1 MTEENLGAQEE
12 KKDEEVPPET
22 AKKEEQPEPDFLV
35 LSNPTRILKAQ
46 EKKIVYQKDQE
57 SRYYPVLNSRFSGF
71 LVLRETRSLH
81 EGETEEFYDDEE
93 RNLDAPNPD
102 LASDLQIPAA
112 FEFDP
117 AVQNA
122 Q

>member
-1 MTEENLGAQEE
+1 M
-12 KKDEEVPPET
+12 
-22 AKKEEQPEPDFLV
+22 
-35 LSNPTRILKAQ
+35 KAQ
-46 EKKIVYQKDQE
+46 EKKIVYSQDDE

-71 LVLRETRSLH
+71 IVLKETRPSR

-102 LASDLQIPAA
+102 LASDLQSPAA

-117 AVQNA
+117 AV
-122 Q
+122 